1 MAQRQTQ
8 ERLGLEAFVL
18 ILSSSHSSVE
28 IPADFP
34 SSTLTDYIAG
44 HVITPNKGLISQPP

>member
-8 ERLGLEAFVL
+8 ERLGLEALVL
-18 ILSSSHSSVE
+18 TLSSSHSSVE

-34 SSTLTDYIAG
+34 SSTLTDYSWA
-44 HVITPNKGLISQPP
+44 HDHPK